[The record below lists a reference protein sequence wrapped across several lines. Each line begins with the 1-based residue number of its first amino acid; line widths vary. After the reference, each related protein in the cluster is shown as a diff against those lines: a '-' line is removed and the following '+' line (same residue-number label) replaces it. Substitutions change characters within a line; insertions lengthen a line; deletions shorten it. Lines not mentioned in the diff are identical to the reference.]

1 MEVECSSGSDARVA
15 VRTRRRKCG
24 EDWEVMTADGC
35 PLTSLSV
42 CSPDQSLTLSPTC
55 IKILRNSIVSRRMCM
70 E

>member
-1 MEVECSSGSDARVA
+1 MEVGCSSGSDARVA

-42 CSPDQSLTLSPTC
+42 CSLDQLLTLSPTC
-55 IKILRNSIVSRRMCM
+55 IKILRNSIVSGKMYM